1 MQLMENIIKEAKEES
16 RYPRAQN
23 GLYFGFLD
31 ETLIDNLNE
40 NNQWKVWRH
49 LFRYNIIRN
58 EQTLLKPLK
67 ANFIQFLLMTEKWIF
82 YPTLLTLWASWSNLS
97 QISTLRF
104 LWRPLKSFV
113 TYITL
118 IILGKLLQ

>member
-1 MQLMENIIKEAKEES
+1 
-16 RYPRAQN
+16 
-23 GLYFGFLD
+23 
-31 ETLIDNLNE
+31 
-40 NNQWKVWRH
+40 
-49 LFRYNIIRN
+49 
-58 EQTLLKPLK
+58 LKPLK